1 MYFISDAH
9 IREQMY
15 AHRPLIRSDFYRGL
29 TSVACQIV
37 EGGGTEAVIFSGDN
51 THFKKISA
59 KDAQL
64 LQQVVSTLQDTG
76 HPVFGIQGNH
86 DYNEGVSWV
95 EVCGGKSLDRAGKIN
110 LEGLDVVGFDY
121 LAGEDI
127 FKRLEAMEGMGLE
140 CDILVLHQAFKHLC
154 MWDPYALTVD
164 DIPAC
169 VRKAVVSGHIHM
181 KDIRLNT
188 LGRQIVSVGS
198 VIPGRFGEQE
208 GCYLR
213 YKDGLME
220 HIRTPV
226 QRGMMRFKVKDDTER
241 NFVIEDLAC
250 LEPSAHVN
258 EWPLVE
264 ITFINGYSG
273 GTEPFRRFEDRAHL
287 FFGNDFVEEA
297 VEIKTE
303 EVKEE
308 VDWNAIIN
316 KCTSNGT
323 AADIAKHLVRDASQ
337 DRLVALRE
345 EFKMKMEDRK
355 NAVKKTASA

>member
-37 EGGGTEAVIFSGDN
+37 EAGGDEAVIFPGDN

-64 LQQVVSTLQDTG
+64 LQQIVSTLQETG
-76 HPVFGIQGNH
+76 HPVYGIQGNH
-86 DYNEGVSWV
+86 DFNEGVSWI
-95 EVCGGKSLDRAGKIN
+95 EVCGGTSLDRAGKVDI
-110 LEGLDVVGFDY
+110 EGLKVVGFDY
-121 LAGEDI
+121 LPGEDI
-127 FKRLEAMEGMGLE
+127 FKRLEAMESAGLE
-140 CDILVLHQAFKHLC
+140 CDVLVLHQAFKHLC
-154 MWDPYALTVD
+154 VWDPYALTVD

-169 VRKAVVSGHIHM
+169 VRRAVVSGHIHM

-198 VIPGRFGEQE
+198 VIAGRFGEQE

-213 YKDGLME
+213 YRDGVFE

-226 QRGMMRFKVKDDTER
+226 QRGMLRLRIKDEYDR
-241 NFVIEDLAC
+241 DGALRQIAALDPN
-250 LEPSAHVN
+250 AHVN

-264 ITFINGYSG
+264 ITFVNGYANDI
-273 GTEPFRRFEDRAHL
+273 TPFKAYEDRAHL
-287 FFGNDFVEEA
+287 FYGNDLDQVS
-297 VEIKTE
+297 E
-303 EVKEE
+303 EVKTEDVKE
-308 VDWNAIIN
+308 DVNWNDIIL
-316 KCTSNGT
+316 KCTANET
-323 AADIAKHLVRDASQ
+323 AAGLVKHLVRDSSQ
-337 DRLVALRE
+337 DCLVSLRE
-345 EFKMKMEDRK
+345 KFKMEMEEKK
-355 NAVKKTASA
+355 NAIKKIAAA